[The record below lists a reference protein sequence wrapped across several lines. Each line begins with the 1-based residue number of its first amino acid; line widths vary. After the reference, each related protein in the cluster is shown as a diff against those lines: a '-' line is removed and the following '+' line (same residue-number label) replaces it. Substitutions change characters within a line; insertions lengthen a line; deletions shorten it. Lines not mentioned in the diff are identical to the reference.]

1 MPNNKTRILCVIAVV
16 VLGLL
21 VMAPPAS
28 AGISEKVLHSFCSAF
43 YCHDG
48 IQPNDLISDEAGNL
62 YGTTQQGGGFG
73 WGSVFELTPNNGK
86 WTVKVLHSFNPDAKD
101 GFLPQAGLI
110 FDQAGNLYGTTSQ
123 GGAYNCGSNSCGT
136 VFELIPNNGKWTE
149 KVLHSFKLDCN
160 GFSPY
165 GSLIMD
171 KAGNLYGTT
180 TGLCTTD
187 TAGGTVFQLTRN
199 NGKWTEKLVYSFQN
213 NSDGSPDHDVIF
225 GKAGNLYGTTI
236 AGGAYG
242 DGTVFELIPSDGKW
256 SKKVLYS
263 FDDIVTSHGRLV
275 FDQAG
280 NLYGTT
286 LNGGLSSCLDG
297 CGYVFELTP
306 HANGKWTEK
315 VLHSF
320 DNNGKD
326 GYYPIAG
333 LILDQAEN
341 LYGTTSEGGAVSVC
355 VTLGGCGTVFE
366 LIRGKNGMWSE
377 KILHNFELNDKDGNI
392 PYTGLIFGKTGNLY
406 GTTSSGG
413 TSSSCGD
420 GCGTVFEITP

>member
-1 MPNNKTRILCVIAVV
+1 MANNKTRILCAVAAVV
-16 VLGLL
+16 FGLL
-21 VMAPPAS
+21 VTAPRAS

-48 IQPNDLISDEAGNL
+48 MMPNDLISDEAGNL

-73 WGSVFELTPNNGK
+73 WGSVFELTPSNAK
-86 WTVKVLHSFNPDAKD
+86 WTVKVLHSFNPDAGD
-101 GFLPQAGLI
+101 GFLPQGGLV
-110 FDQAGNLYGTTSQ
+110 FDKAGNLYGTTSQ

-136 VFELIPNNGKWTE
+136 VFELMPSNGKWTE
-149 KVLHSFKLDCN
+149 KVLHSFKLDCD

-165 GSLIMD
+165 GSLIID

-180 TGLCTTD
+180 TGLCTTG
-187 TAGGTVFQLTRN
+187 TAGGIVFQLTRN
-199 NGKWTEKLVYSFQN
+199 NGTWIEKVVYSFQN

-225 GKAGNLYGTTI
+225 DKAGNLYGTTI

-242 DGTVFELIPSDGKW
+242 DGTVFELIPSNGQW
-256 SKKVLYS
+256 TKKILFN
-263 FDDIVTSHGRLV
+263 FDDIVTSHGRLIY
-275 FDQAG
+275 DTAG

-286 LNGGLSSCLDG
+286 ANGGSSTCIDG

-320 DNNGKD
+320 ISNAKD
-326 GYYPIAG
+326 GIYPAAG
-333 LILDQAEN
+333 VSLDKTGS
-341 LYGTTSEGGAVSVC
+341 LFGTTSEGGTNLACGV
-355 VTLGGCGTVFE
+355 GCGTVFE
-366 LIRGKNGMWSE
+366 LIPGQNGKWIEN
-377 KILHNFELNDKDGNI
+377 ILHSFELNDKDGNI
-392 PYTGLIFGKTGNLY
+392 PYTGLIFGKTGHLY